1 MDGKMQWDTTQ
12 DINELTKRWF
22 KGMFK
27 EAADVMYDLYVQ
39 ENTWALIVANETG
52 KIAKTGII
60 NYSIGME
67 YWRYEMLRSWLD
79 KISEARAIISKY
91 ETRDPALYKVLKE
104 HIDIEWVCPAYY
116 MLTCA
121 SDSLS
126 NEIYNEMA
134 TYFKTDIS
142 QLKDFQFAER
152 SFMTISDWASD
163 LSLR

>member
-1 MDGKMQWDTTQ
+1 
-12 DINELTKRWF
+12 
-22 KGMFK
+22 
-27 EAADVMYDLYVQ
+27 MYDLYVQ

-60 NYSIGME
+60 NYSIGIE
-67 YWRYEMLRSWLD
+67 YWKYEMLKGWLD
-79 KISEARAIISKY
+79 KISEARVLIAKY

-116 MLTCA
+116 MLTYA
-121 SDSLS
+121 PDSLS
-126 NEIYNEMA
+126 NETYNAMA